1 MKCYHAGGITI
12 TLVQRNTSLEGLQLA
27 ISKLFGT
34 PMKVQWLD
42 DDDEIVEISDQADL
56 DLIFSQV
63 KDATLRLAVSRQKL
77 ETESIGSQS
86 SRN

>member
-1 MKCYHAGGITI
+1 VKCYHVGGITI
-12 TLVQRNTSLEGLQLA
+12 TLVQRNSSLGNLQEA

-42 DDDEIVEISDQADL
+42 DDDETVDIADQADL

-63 KDATLRLAVSRQKL
+63 KDSTLRLAVSRQKL
-77 ETESIGSQS
+77 ESDSQS
-86 SRN
+86 SSNY

>member
-1 MKCYHAGGITI
+1 MKCYHVGGITI
-12 TLVQRNTSLEGLQLA
+12 TLVQRNSSLGNLQEA

-42 DDDEIVEISDQADL
+42 DDDETVDIADQADL

-63 KDATLRLAVSRQKL
+63 KDSTLRLAVSRQKL
-77 ETESIGSQS
+77 ESDSQS
-86 SRN
+86 SSNY